1 MNIEQKKESV
11 SEVYAL
17 GFPINLALELSINF
31 LSILIPSIIL
41 IQTGKTENIILFSI
55 GILVSLYIYPL
66 MILLFGAIITRLLP
80 KPKLGYL
87 DSPEDYLKFQIL
99 AALNKFIRRTPAR
112 WIILFPFP
120 AYLFYK
126 IAGAKIDVSAFQ
138 SSPDS
143 IPDVY
148 LVSIGKNTLLGW
160 NCGIFGHFSPDS
172 ATTFLGKVEIGDNVL
187 IGENATVWP
196 NVKIGNGSIVQ
207 NKSVVRPGTIIPPNE
222 IWGGIPARKIK
233 KIDMD
238 ERPRSISFSE
248 IEEVEKYLNE
258 LLSNNYNLHPV
269 DKNVPLLSLE
279 LTAEDI
285 ARVLNK
291 LEKKYNLFID
301 RTEIELITFS
311 FNDILQ
317 TIQH

>member
-1 MNIEQKKESV
+1 MNQEKKESV
-11 SEVYAL
+11 SKVYAL
-17 GFPINLALELSINF
+17 GFPINLSLELLINF
-31 LSILIPSIIL
+31 LSFLLPAIIIVQSL
-41 IQTGKTENIILFSI
+41 KTENIVLFSI
-55 GILVSLYIYPL
+55 GLLLSLYIYQL
-66 MILLFGAIITRLLP
+66 MILLIGAVFTRLLP

-120 AYLFYK
+120 AYLFYR

-138 SSPDS
+138 SSSDS
-143 IPDVY
+143 IPDLYMVT
-148 LVSIGKNTLLGW
+148 IGKNTLLGW
-160 NCGIFGHFSPDS
+160 NCSIFGHFSPNS
-172 ATTFLGKVEIGDNVL
+172 ATTFLGKVEIGDDVL

-233 KIDMD
+233 DINFDST
-238 ERPRSISFSE
+238 PSISLPN
-248 IEEVEKYLNE
+248 IEEVKKYINE
-258 LLSNNYNLHPV
+258 LLSNSYNLHHV
-269 DKNVPLLSLE
+269 DKNASLLSLG

-285 ARVLNK
+285 TRVLSK
-291 LEKKYNLFID
+291 IEKKYVLFID
-301 RTEIELITFS
+301 RTEINIITFS
-311 FNDILQ
+311 LKDLLKMIK
-317 TIQH
+317 T

>member
-1 MNIEQKKESV
+1 MNQEKKESV

-17 GFPINLALELSINF
+17 GFPINLSLELLINF
-31 LSILIPSIIL
+31 LSLLFPAIIIVQSL
-41 IQTGKTENIILFSI
+41 KTENIVLFSL
-55 GILVSLYIYPL
+55 GLLFSLYIYQL
-66 MILLFGAIITRLLP
+66 MILLLGAIFTRLLP

-138 SSPDS
+138 SSSDS
-143 IPDVY
+143 IPDLYMVT
-148 LVSIGKNTLLGW
+148 IGKNTLLGW
-160 NCGIFGHFSPDS
+160 NCSIFGHFSPNS
-172 ATTFLGKVEIGDNVL
+172 ATTFLGKVEIGDDVL

-233 KIDMD
+233 DINIDST
-238 ERPRSISFSE
+238 PSISLPK
-248 IEEVEKYLNE
+248 IEEVKKYINE
-258 LLSNNYNLHPV
+258 LLSNSYNLHHV
-269 DKNVPLLSLE
+269 DRNASLLSLG

-285 ARVLNK
+285 ARVLSK
-291 LEKKYNLFID
+291 IEKRYALFID
-301 RTEIELITFS
+301 RTEIDIIAFSLKELLKMIET
-311 FNDILQ
+311 
-317 TIQH
+317 

>member
-1 MNIEQKKESV
+1 MNQEKKESV

-17 GFPINLALELSINF
+17 GFPINLSLELLINF
-31 LSILIPSIIL
+31 LSLLFPAIIIVQSL
-41 IQTGKTENIILFSI
+41 KTENIVLFSL
-55 GILVSLYIYPL
+55 GLLFSLYIYQL
-66 MILLFGAIITRLLP
+66 MILLLGAIFTRLLP

-138 SSPDS
+138 SSSDS
-143 IPDVY
+143 IPDLYMVT
-148 LVSIGKNTLLGW
+148 IGKNTLLGW
-160 NCGIFGHFSPDS
+160 NCSIFGHFSPNS
-172 ATTFLGKVEIGDNVL
+172 ATTFLGKVEIGDDVL

-233 KIDMD
+233 DINFDST
-238 ERPRSISFSE
+238 PSISLPN
-248 IEEVEKYLNE
+248 IEEVKKYINE
-258 LLSNNYNLHPV
+258 LLSNSYNLHHV
-269 DKNVPLLSLE
+269 DRNASLLSLG

-285 ARVLNK
+285 ARVLSK
-291 LEKKYNLFID
+291 IEKRYALFID
-301 RTEIELITFS
+301 RTEIDIIAFSLKELLKMIET
-311 FNDILQ
+311 
-317 TIQH
+317 